1 MVRGHPQQAFDGILF
16 EVGRAYTQL
25 AEKAPDCPLGI
36 SLVLCRLSLS
46 ALAVGYVVEQGFIG
60 YLFHFTGAVH
70 FLSLGADMLYL
81 NAPARPDDF
90 IGFGFK
96 FHHGR
101 KICGDGIGGPHID
114 VDDTV
119 EGPALLLDGAKAG
132 QGVIA
137 VGQG

>member
-1 MVRGHPQQAFDGILF
+1 MGFCLRQDVHTCSCLRKPQI
-16 EVGRAYTQL
+16 VPWVY
-25 AEKAPDCPLGI
+25 
-36 SLVLCRLSLS
+36 RLSCAVSLS

-132 QGVIA
+132 QGVLA